1 MQGLSNQQ
9 RKFCEE
15 YINNENNG
23 TKAYLKAYK
32 SCKKEETAMVNAS
45 RLLRNAKVNQYIT
58 ELRQE
63 LKRKAI
69 MTAEERMNWLTKVI
83 NGEIKEKSAVLKTN
97 YETGE
102 QEMIEQDFPSKL
114 DTRLKSMDILN
125 KMTGQYV
132 TNLNGNISLSYEET
146 LKKVSEND
154 EY

>member
-83 NGEIKEKSAVLKTN
+83 NGEIKEKSAVLRTN

>member
-15 YINNENNG
+15 YVNNENNG

-63 LKRKAI
+63 LKRRAI

-83 NGEIKEKSAVLKTN
+83 NG
-97 YETGE
+97 
-102 QEMIEQDFPSKL
+102 
-114 DTRLKSMDILN
+114 
-125 KMTGQYV
+125 
-132 TNLNGNISLSYEET
+132 
-146 LKKVSEND
+146 
-154 EY
+154 

>member
-1 MQGLSNQQ
+1 MKGLTNQQ

-15 YINNENNG
+15 YVNNGNNG
-23 TKAYLKAYK
+23 TQAYLKSYK

-45 RLLRNAKVNQYIT
+45 RLLRNAKVNNYVT
-58 ELRQE
+58 ELRQK
-63 LKRKAI
+63 LQDKAI

-83 NGEIKEKSAVLKTN
+83 NGEIKEKTAVLKTN

-102 QEMIEQDFPSKL
+102 EEMIEKDFPSKL
-114 DTRLKSMDILN
+114 DTKLKSLDILN

-132 TNLNGNISLSYEET
+132 TNLNGNVNLSFEEV
-146 LKKVSEND
+146 LKKVSEKD

>member
-1 MQGLSNQQ
+1 M
-9 RKFCEE
+9 
-15 YINNENNG
+15 
-23 TKAYLKAYK
+23 
-32 SCKKEETAMVNAS
+32 
-45 RLLRNAKVNQYIT
+45 
-58 ELRQE
+58 
-63 LKRKAI
+63 
-69 MTAEERMNWLTKVI
+69 
-83 NGEIKEKSAVLKTN
+83 VLKTN

-146 LKKVSEND
+146 LKKVSEKD

>member
-1 MQGLSNQQ
+1 MRGLTNQQ

-23 TKAYLKAYK
+23 TRAYLKAYK

-58 ELRQE
+58 KLHQE
-63 LKRKAI
+63 LQKKAI

-83 NGEIKEKSAVLKTN
+83 NGEIKEKSAVIKTN

-102 QEMIEQDFPSKL
+102 QELIEQDFPSKL
-114 DTRLKSMDILN
+114 DTKLKSMDILN

-132 TNLNGNISLSYEET
+132 TNLNGNINLSFEEA
-146 LKKVSEND
+146 LKKVSESD